1 MQDDVGPENSA
12 KAARKRNER
21 GMPNVAAWIAI
32 ALLSLTAA
40 WPAYHWA
47 ERKGY
52 DALDEVSVHQL
63 DLYVAGLESEL
74 GKHDYLPS
82 LLELDPDILALL
94 GGTDDPQLIRKANR
108 RLSSL
113 NVRAGSIAIFAMDT
127 RGIVRASSNW
137 FRPESLVGQDLSET
151 AYFRRAIEDGQAG
164 FFAPNIDLESP
175 EFYFAQS
182 IRREGAIVGAAVVKI
197 SLAPVESTWAASLS
211 HPQSEKL
218 LVVDANDMIVI
229 SSVSEWKYQ
238 TTKLISALRKARHTG
253 HVQAEDGASR
263 LIAPLGIMIEGPLEH
278 GNHLVRLP
286 RSNPSLAERKFMT
299 QERFMVRTGWHIV
312 TLSDASDV
320 TSNARYAGFGAGAFT
335 AFLALLGLYFAQR
348 RRVAR
353 IRAQAARDLRKAHDD
368 LELKVQ
374 ERTAELNAR
383 NAELRREIVERR
395 RTEYELREA
404 QDELVQASKLAVLGQ
419 MAAGI
424 THEINQPL
432 TALRSL
438 SHNAK
443 LSHQRGNSERLSHNL
458 DAISAMTERMGRI
471 TAQLKSFARKAPLT
485 LNPVVLAESVDN
497 ALFLLQGRVNA
508 AQVETN
514 VRIPPGLRV
523 LCDANRLE
531 QVLIN
536 LMANALDAMQDLPA
550 QAARTLAISAQPQ
563 SQGDDEIPDG
573 RVMIRIADSG
583 AGIPADAITHL
594 FEPFFSTKPQGEGLG
609 LGLVI
614 SSGIVREFGGVLRAR
629 NDEVGAVFEFDL
641 KAIGEMHHV

>member
-1 MQDDVGPENSA
+1 MQDEVGEVGPEKSV
-12 KAARKRNER
+12 KAAPKGNER
-21 GMPNVAAWIAI
+21 AMPNVAAWIAI
-32 ALLSLTAA
+32 ALLSLAA
-40 WPAYHWA
+40 ALPAYHWA

-94 GGTDDPQLIRKANR
+94 GGADDPQLMRKANR

-175 EFYFAQS
+175 EYYFAQS
-182 IRREGAIVGAAVVKI
+182 IRRDGAIVGVAVAKI
-197 SLAPVESTWAASLS
+197 SLAPIESTLAASLS

-218 LVVDANDMIVI
+218 LVVDASDMIVI

-238 TTKLISALRKARHTG
+238 TTPLISALRKIR
-253 HVQAEDGASR
+253 DSR
-263 LIAPLGIMIEGPLEH
+263 SEESDSMVVAPLGILIEDVLEH

-286 RSNPSLAERKFMT
+286 RSNPSLTERRFMT

-320 TSNARYAGFGAGAFT
+320 AGNARYAGFGAGAFT
-335 AFLALLGLYFAQR
+335 AFLGLLGLYFAQR
-348 RRVAR
+348 RRVGR
-353 IRAQAARDLRKAHDD
+353 IRSQAARDLRKAHDE
-368 LELKVQ
+368 LELKVH

-383 NAELRREIVERR
+383 NAELRREIVERK
-395 RTEYELREA
+395 RTEQELREA

-443 LSHQRGNSERLSHNL
+443 LSLKRGNSERLSHNL
-458 DAISAMTERMGRI
+458 DAISAMAERMGRI
-471 TAQLKSFARKAPLT
+471 TSQLKSFARKAPLT
-485 LNPVVLAESVDN
+485 LNPVLLASSVDN
-497 ALFLLQGRVNA
+497 ALFLLQGRVRS
-508 AQVETN
+508 AQAEVDMQ
-514 VRIPPGLRV
+514 VAPALRV

-536 LMANALDAMQDLPA
+536 LIANALDAMQDLPA
-550 QAARTLAISAQPQ
+550 GAPRTLVIAAQPQ
-563 SQGDDEIPDG
+563 DDDG
-573 RVMIRIADSG
+573 RVTVRIADSG
-583 AGIPADAITHL
+583 AGIPADALPHL

-614 SSGIVREFGGVLRAR
+614 SSGIVQEFGGVLRAR
-629 NDEVGAVFEFDL
+629 NDERGAVFEFDL
-641 KAIGEMHHV
+641 KTMGETHHV

>member
-1 MQDDVGPENSA
+1 MQDEAGPEKTVN
-12 KAARKRNER
+12 AARVRKER
-21 GMPNVAAWIAI
+21 AMPNFAAWLAI
-32 ALLSLTAA
+32 ALLSLAAA
-40 WPAYHWA
+40 WPAYQWA
-47 ERKGY
+47 QRKGY

-63 DLYVAGLESEL
+63 DLYAAGLESEL

-94 GGTDDPQLIRKANR
+94 GGANDPQLLRKANR

-113 NVRAGSIAIFAMDT
+113 NVRAGSIAIFAIDNK
-127 RGIVRASSNW
+127 GIVRAASNW
-137 FRPESLVGQDLSET
+137 FQPESLVGQDLSDVP
-151 AYFRRAIEDGQAG
+151 YFARAIEDGQAG

-175 EFYFAQS
+175 EYYFAQS
-182 IRREGAIVGAAVVKI
+182 IRREGKVVGVAVVKI

-238 TTKLISALRKARHTG
+238 TTPLISALRKVRHG
-253 HVQAEDGASR
+253 REQDGASQ
-263 LIAPLGIMIEGPLEH
+263 LIAPLGIVIEGLLEH

-286 RSNPSLAERKFMT
+286 RSNPSLAERRFMT
-299 QERFMVRTGWHIV
+299 QDRFMVRTGWHIV

-320 TSNARYAGFGAGAFT
+320 TRNARYAGFGAGAFT
-335 AFLALLGLYFAQR
+335 AFLGLLGLYIVQR

-353 IRAQAARDLRKAHDD
+353 IQAQAAMDLRKAHDE
-368 LELKVQ
+368 LELKVH
-374 ERTAELNAR
+374 ERTAELNSR
-383 NAELRREIVERR
+383 NAELRREIVERK
-395 RTEYELREA
+395 RTEHVLREA

-443 LSHQRGNSERLSHNL
+443 LSLQRGNSDRLSHNL

-471 TAQLKSFARKAPLT
+471 TSQLKSFARKAPLT
-485 LNPVVLAESVDN
+485 LSPVVLADSVDN
-497 ALFLLQGRVNA
+497 ALFLLQSRVRS
-508 AQVETN
+508 AQAEVSVEIAP
-514 VRIPPGLRV
+514 RLRV

-536 LMANALDAMQDLPA
+536 LIANALDAMQDLPA
-550 QAARTLAISAQPQ
+550 DARRTLSIATQPQ
-563 SQGDDEIPDG
+563 DKDG
-573 RVMIRIADSG
+573 RVTVRIADSG
-583 AGIPADAITHL
+583 AGIPADTMPHL

-614 SSGIVREFGGVLRAR
+614 SSGIVQEFGGVLRAR
-629 NDEVGAVFEFDL
+629 NDERGAVFEFDL
-641 KAIGEMHHV
+641 KSMGEMQHV